1 MPKETFFN
9 ISKEKQQWILEILLD
24 TFYDQ
29 HISQV
34 KVSEIVEAM
43 GMSRGAFYKYFQDL
57 EDAYTFTVRNYS
69 NQVHG
74 DIIGSINRNRDHFF
88 LGIEEY
94 LAWCGQL
101 SKDSS
106 YWRSIK
112 LLTRANDLGSAK
124 RSNDQGDTS
133 MVEQWLDLLK
143 INQIVMA
150 TTEEA
155 ISFLYFVMALVMNS
169 LTDYMINQ
177 WTAEE
182 LVEDFR
188 YKVKWLEIGVKSK
201 ANS

>member
-1 MPKETFFN
+1 
-9 ISKEKQQWILEILLD
+9 
-24 TFYDQ
+24 
-29 HISQV
+29 
-34 KVSEIVEAM
+34 
-43 GMSRGAFYKYFQDL
+43 
-57 EDAYTFTVRNYS
+57 
-69 NQVHG
+69 
-74 DIIGSINRNRDHFF
+74 
-88 LGIEEY
+88 
-94 LAWCGQL
+94 
-101 SKDSS
+101 
-106 YWRSIK
+106 
-112 LLTRANDLGSAK
+112 
-124 RSNDQGDTS
+124 